1 MLLLNLSEGKEWRR
15 RCREWTCEHSGE
27 GESGT
32 NGESGIN
39 INTLSGVSG
48 PAAETLWS
56 SAGEA
61 VWALR

>member
-1 MLLLNLSEGKEWRR
+1 MLLLNLSAEKEWRR
-15 RCREWTCEHSGE
+15 RCREWTYEHSGE

-39 INTLSGVSG
+39 INTLSSVSW
-48 PAAETLWS
+48 PAAETSRS
-56 SAGEA
+56 SAGEP